1 MAMMTGLVQLEVGE
15 SGGPENER
23 ITRPPMDAACSLAE
37 QGQGGQTQNFRGL
50 HSPRKHER
58 TEPALQGVPL

>member
-15 SGGPENER
+15 SGGPETER
-23 ITRPPMDAACSLAE
+23 TTRTPMNAAYLLAE
-37 QGQGGQTQNFRGL
+37 QGQGGQTQHFRGL
-50 HSPRKHER
+50 HSPRRHER